1 MKKNFFNF
9 FLFFFL
15 FLSLSFFDVTS
26 SPVHA
31 AEGDTYSFTWLDQD
45 KEVYVLQNRKF
56 RKAGRFHLNLGT
68 GITTS
73 GAFVDAMTFQG
84 RAGYFFKEEWGVE
97 FVYAINEG
105 EENNTAKA
113 LRNEGSSGSVP
124 FRRIVDG
131 YYGGMLMWSP
141 FYSKINTFN
150 KIIYLDWMVG
160 VGLAQ
165 LTESNNFIEFT
176 SNPDSNVQT
185 QLTHTGIMWDTA
197 LKFYINQN
205 FEIRADLTV
214 VHYQAERPNSQ
225 GRTEDDYYSNWD
237 FALSLGYSF

>member
-1 MKKNFFNF
+1 MKKKFFNF
-9 FLFFFL
+9 FLLFFVF
-15 FLSLSFFDVTS
+15 TS
-26 SPVHA
+26 SQLFA

-56 RKAGRFHLNLGT
+56 RKAGKIHLNLGT
-68 GITTS
+68 GLTTS

-97 FVYAINEG
+97 FIYAINEG
-105 EENNTAKA
+105 EENATAQS
-113 LRNEGSSGSVP
+113 LRNEGGSGSRP

-176 SNPDSNVQT
+176 TSDPDSVDT
-185 QLTHTGIMWDTA
+185 QLTHTGLMWDTA
-197 LKFYINQN
+197 LKFYLNQN

-214 VHYQAERPNSQ
+214 IHYKADRPNVNGNSE
-225 GRTEDDYYSNWD
+225 EDFYSNWD